1 MLWML
6 LHVVLSAL
14 HSDRHQ
20 NTYTNGESNIS
31 LNGPVFY
38 DIRFDI
44 DIGYGMYCLLYTSD
58 AADE

>member
-1 MLWML
+1 MLCMI

-20 NTYTNGESNIS
+20 YTHTNGESNIS
-31 LNGPVFY
+31 LNGPVFH

-44 DIGYGMYCLLYTSD
+44 DIGYGMY
-58 AADE
+58 

>member
-44 DIGYGMYCLLYTSD
+44 DIGYGMY
-58 AADE
+58 